1 MLSFQIVLA
10 TIGIEPDELHPVSGF
25 PQNIIAGRIFFTN
38 WASKQEVFSGQFRLA
53 DFDRLEYGS
62 RFGKRRCVVGLTVI
76 LI

>member
-38 WASKQEVFSGQFRLA
+38 WASKQEVSAVNSAR
-53 DFDRLEYGS
+53 
-62 RFGKRRCVVGLTVI
+62 
-76 LI
+76 